1 MDYLC
6 MSYANITPHEFS
18 YLAGKTKKPN
28 DGALDRKL
36 SNARRLSKGILIKE
50 LDKRDVCYITI
61 EDKDYPALLRE
72 IYDPP
77 YILYYRGD
85 ISLLDS
91 QVLGI
96 VGSRKATSY
105 SRNVLLNILPD
116 LNKKISIISGLA
128 YGADEMAHH
137 IAIDSGL
144 KTIGVLAF
152 GFDLHY
158 PKTTEKIRML
168 MEKEHLVISE
178 YPPHIPIEKWR
189 FVARNRIISG
199 LSKGVVVTE
208 AEEKSG
214 SLITLDMA
222 LNENRIA
229 YCVPGNIT
237 SSISKG
243 TNLRLQEG
251 AKPVLSAEDIME
263 DFYV

>member
-18 YLAGKTKKPN
+18 YLAGKTRKP
-28 DGALDRKL
+28 DGSDLHQKL
-36 SNARRLSKGILIKE
+36 SHAGRLDQRLLMDD
-50 LDKRDVCYITI
+50 LDKRGVSYITI
-61 EDKDYPALLRE
+61 EDKGYPVMLKE

-85 ISLLDS
+85 ISILDAP
-91 QVLGI
+91 VLGV

-105 SRNVLLNILPD
+105 TRHALLNILPA
-116 LNKKISIISGLA
+116 LNKKIAIVSGLA

-152 GFDLHY
+152 GFDIHY
-158 PKTTEKIRML
+158 PKTTEKLRMV

-178 YPPHIPIEKWR
+178 YPPRTPIDKWR

-199 LSKGVVVTE
+199 FSKGVVVTE